1 VNLVEV
7 DHIGAQTP
15 QAALARGYDVR
26 CREPLALPNPGHA
39 ARRTGHFGRKHH
51 LLAQARLP
59 GKPTANDGLGRA
71 IRLRTRGHGVHLGRV
86 DEVHATLERPVE
98 NRMCFG
104 LADLL
109 AESHGTQANG
119 GHAQI
124 TLTEGDG
131 VHGERLRKRK
141 ERQV

>member
-1 VNLVEV
+1 
-7 DHIGAQTP
+7 
-15 QAALARGYDVR
+15 
-26 CREPLALPNPGHA
+26 
-39 ARRTGHFGRKHH
+39 
-51 LLAQARLP
+51 
-59 GKPTANDGLGRA
+59 
-71 IRLRTRGHGVHLGRV
+71 LRTRGHGVHLGRV

-131 VHGERLRKRK
+131 VHRVFIDNKRGKLHDCRKTRHYIN
-141 ERQV
+141 RAA